1 MVVVLVGVSTAVLV
15 EQETQVAI
23 LQTRVLPEE
32 MLVEHMLEAVVVVA
46 QVLWVLLVVLPAL
59 VVQEPHPQ

>member
-1 MVVVLVGVSTAVLV
+1 VVAQVVVVLVGVSTAVLV

-32 MLVEHMLEAVVVVA
+32 MLVEHMLEAV
-46 QVLWVLLVVLPAL
+46 
-59 VVQEPHPQ
+59 